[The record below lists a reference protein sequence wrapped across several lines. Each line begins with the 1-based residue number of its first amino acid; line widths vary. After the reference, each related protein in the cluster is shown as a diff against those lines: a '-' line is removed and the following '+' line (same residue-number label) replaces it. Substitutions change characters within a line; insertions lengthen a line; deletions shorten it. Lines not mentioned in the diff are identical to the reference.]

1 MGAWNTT
8 TLGRDRYALIAP
20 IVTTLITL
28 PLGLGAFGFAGLSP
42 MACDSCNG
50 EAARRF
56 DDSFGSAFA
65 VLQVGLVVAL
75 VLLVAT
81 WALPWQ
87 QRNAAKRVLLA
98 ALAPA
103 AVLLAWLVFYGMVD
117 W

>member
-1 MGAWNTT
+1 MEHNDA
-8 TLGRDRYALIAP
+8 GRDRYALIAP

-56 DDSFGSAFA
+56 DDSFGTAFVVFQA
-65 VLQVGLVVAL
+65 GLVVAL

-87 QRNAAKRVLLA
+87 RRNAAKRVLLA
-98 ALAPA
+98 ALAPT
-103 AVLLAWLVFYGMVD
+103 AVLVAWLLFYGMVD
-117 W
+117 WPAE